1 MNMNNPEKYYE
12 ATMNSKPST
21 LIRKFFINK
30 YNQKLQGN
38 VAIDLGCGT
47 GNDTEFLLDKGF
59 KVTAIDQEEQ
69 VKDIIKNK
77 KLNEENLNVIID
89 DFSKVE
95 ITNSDLILANFSLFF
110 VEDNF
115 DEFIE
120 KILKNINS
128 KGFFVGN
135 FLGKEDDWNKTRTTI
150 EKEKLLEYFKE
161 FERYYYSE
169 EKYYKDTA
177 NGTGKFWHVYT
188 VIAQKK

>member
-69 VKDIIKNK
+69 VKEIIKNK

>member
-161 FERYYYSE
+161 FEMYYYSE

>member
-1 MNMNNPEKYYE
+1 MKNPEKYYE
-12 ATMNSKPST
+12 ATMNNKPSA

-30 YNQKLQGN
+30 YNQKIQGN

-47 GNDTEFLLDKGF
+47 GNDTAFLLDNGF

-69 VKDIIKNK
+69 LKEIIKNK
-77 KLNEENLNVIID
+77 NLNEENLKVIID
-89 DFSKVE
+89 DFSKIE

-110 VEDNF
+110 VKDNF

-120 KILKNINS
+120 KLLNTINS

-135 FLGKEDDWNKTRTTI
+135 FLGKEDDWNKTRTTVD
-150 EKEKLLEYFKE
+150 KEKLLEYFKD
-161 FERYYYSE
+161 FEMLYFSE

-177 NGTGKFWHVYT
+177 NGKSKFWHVYT

>member
-69 VKDIIKNK
+69 VKEIIKNK

-110 VEDNF
+110 VKDNF
-115 DEFIE
+115 NEFIE

-161 FERYYYSE
+161 FEMYYYSE